1 MNRKTYFGLLGG
13 LVLIFSNAAQALIQ
27 CTAGPTPSHTVPVTP
42 GTLSVGPDMPVGSII
57 YRGSLG
63 QGIVNSKSGY
73 IRCGNTPPPNV
84 PGEAFTHA
92 ISWDMSNTPLPLSSW
107 SVYPYSGK
115 VYETGIPGVGFVAW
129 VSNPALS
136 FTNVAP
142 YRAKYHATIPSNG
155 SFLEISPHPIDF
167 YLIKIGNIPA
177 GSFTLNAAQFPTIR
191 ISILGDGDASD
202 NVVPFNIPVS
212 YYNFSGTLQFTQP
225 SCVTPDVNVE
235 LGSHEVATFS
245 AAGSTTPWQSF
256 SIQLTHCPRF
266 YGYYNRD
273 TYPVLFNAAGST
285 RSPDTVNNNFG
296 LKLTPTSSVIN
307 NTNGI
312 MAVTPGTNVASGVG
326 IQIAYG
332 TVSSPE
338 PFVFSAE
345 KKLALAKD
353 GESTI
358 TVPMLARYIK
368 TDTMVSP
375 GRADGKVTFTI
386 NYY

>member
-13 LVLIFSNAAQALIQ
+13 LVLLFSNAAQALIQ
-27 CTAGPTPSHTVPVTP
+27 CRPGPTPSHTVPVTP

-73 IRCGNTPPPNV
+73 IRCANTPPPNV
-84 PGEAFTHA
+84 PGEAFSHTT
-92 ISWDMSNTPLPLSSW
+92 SWDMSNTPLPLSSW
-107 SVYPYSGK
+107 NGYPHAGK

-129 VSNPALS
+129 VSHPNFS

-142 YRAKYHATIPSNG
+142 YRAKYTATMPSDG
-155 SFLEISPHPIDF
+155 VGWQIAAYPMDF

-177 GSFTLNAAQFPTIR
+177 GSFTLNAAQFPTLR
-191 ISILGDGDASD
+191 ISMQGDASD
-202 NVVPFNIPVS
+202 NVVPFDIPVS
-212 YYNFSGTLQFTQP
+212 YFNFSGTLQFTQP
-225 SCVTPDVNVE
+225 SCVTPDVTVE
-235 LGSHEVATFS
+235 LGSHEVATFA

-256 SIQLTHCPRF
+256 NIQLTHCPRF
-266 YGYYNRD
+266 NGYYNRD

-285 RSPDTVNNNFG
+285 NTPDTVNNNFG

-307 NTNGI
+307 DMNGI
-312 MAVTPGTNVASGVG
+312 MAVTPGSNAASGVG

-332 TVSSPE
+332 TASSPV

-345 KKLALAKD
+345 KKLALAKN
-353 GESTI
+353 GESTV

-368 TDTMVSP
+368 TSTTVSP